1 MTGPV
6 GRFPVPQQIRGQLA
20 STRVGR
26 RYQRL
31 YTAHERQ
38 LEFLVAVHPDVR
50 DHIITAVQEI
60 CAAGVSERLDD
71 GTLAAASRVLDDL
84 DRLGDVELRSIVG
97 QLRDELV
104 MARGRTLCQ
113 VLADH

>member
-1 MTGPV
+1 
-6 GRFPVPQQIRGQLA
+6 
-20 STRVGR
+20 
-26 RYQRL
+26 
-31 YTAHERQ
+31 
-38 LEFLVAVHPDVR
+38 
-50 DHIITAVQEI
+50 
-60 CAAGVSERLDD
+60 
-71 GTLAAASRVLDDL
+71 VLDDL

>member
-1 MTGPV
+1 MTIPV
-6 GRFPVPQQIRGQLA
+6 DRVPVPQQLRGQLA

-26 RYQRL
+26 RYRRL

-50 DHIITAVQEI
+50 EHINTAIQEI
-60 CAAGVSERLDD
+60 AAAGVSRQLDD
-71 GTLAAASRVLDDL
+71 DALAAASRVLDDL
-84 DRLGDVELRSIVG
+84 DRLGDVELRCIVG

-104 MARGRTLCQ
+104 MARGRTLGQ